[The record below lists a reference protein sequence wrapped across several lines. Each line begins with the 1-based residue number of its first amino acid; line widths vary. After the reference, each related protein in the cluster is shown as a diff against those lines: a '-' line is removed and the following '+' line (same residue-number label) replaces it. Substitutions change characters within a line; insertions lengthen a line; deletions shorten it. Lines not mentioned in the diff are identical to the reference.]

1 MLEFSQYQKPDKAP
15 FIISEDLECLI
26 EKTDG
31 YKNNPKNSLITKV
44 NEHIPSNFSMSAI
57 SSFKKI
63 ENKHDVQRAKVF

>member
-44 NEHIPSNFSMSAI
+44 NDYIPSNFSMPTI

-63 ENKHDVQRAKVF
+63 ENKHDV